1 MKNITLQISEKEL
14 LEVVSAYKT
23 LQNFLEKIVSPNE
36 IYKSEFLEGLRQSQ
50 MEVHNKEFSE
60 VKSFADFVQ

>member
-1 MKNITLQISEKEL
+1 MNNITLQISEEEL

-36 IYKSEFLEGLRQSQ
+36 IYKSEFLDGLQKAQ
-50 MEVHNKEFSE
+50 TEIENKEFSE
-60 VKSFADFVQ
+60 VKSFADFIQ